1 MMRNAIAPRIR
12 IETMCNHWRRIDV
25 KTSSRV
31 TLLVTGFVALL
42 AGHAAAQKPDKFPT
56 KPVRLIVPYAPG
68 GATDITARQL
78 QTKISELWGQSVI
91 VDNRAGASGNIA
103 LELAARSA
111 PDGYTLFVGN
121 VSTNAINETTFRSL
135 KVKPSRDLTGV
146 TNLIQLP
153 HLWVVNPSIPA
164 STLKALV
171 DYVKKTG
178 AKLNYA
184 SAGVGSYPH
193 LDTVR
198 FLKTAG
204 IGMTHVPYK
213 GGAGQMIPAIMG
225 NEVQFMFI
233 NMASSL
239 PHIRTGRIK
248 PLAITTEKRRP
259 ELPNVPTTAEAGFP
273 GMGTNAWNGL
283 FAPAKIPGPLL
294 NRIHDD
300 VVKVM
305 ESPEMRASLEKVF
318 MSVVVNKSPAEYQ
331 KFVLEEIKN
340 WGKIVI
346 DNDIKV
352 E

>member
-1 MMRNAIAPRIR
+1 MQIARI
-12 IETMCNHWRRIDV
+12 V
-25 KTSSRV
+25 S
-31 TLLVTGFVALL
+31 ALL
-42 AGHAAAQKPDKFPT
+42 AAALAAGTAAAHAAEQAQKFPQR
-56 KPVRLIVPYAPG
+56 PVRMIVPYAPG

-78 QTKISELWGQSVI
+78 QTRIGELWGQPVI

-103 LELAARSA
+103 LELAGRSA

-135 KVKPSRDLTGV
+135 QVKPSRDLTGV

-164 STLKALV
+164 STLKEFVA
-171 DYVKKTG
+171 YVRKSG
-178 AKLNYA
+178 AKLNYG
-184 SAGVGSYPH
+184 SAGVGAYPH
-193 LDTVR
+193 LDAVK
-198 FLKTAG
+198 FLKIAG
-204 IGMTHVPYK
+204 IDMTHVPYK

-248 PLAITTEKRRP
+248 PLAITTLARHK
-259 ELPNVPTTAEAGFP
+259 ELPNVPTTAESGFP
-273 GMGTNAWNGL
+273 GVGTNAWNGL
-283 FAPAKIPGPLL
+283 FAPAGIPKPVLG
-294 NRIHDD
+294 RIHAD

-305 ESPEMRASLEKVF
+305 ESPEMKASLEKVF
-318 MSVVVNKSPAEYQ
+318 MTVVVNKSPDEFQ
-331 KFVLEEIKN
+331 QFVLKEIKD

-346 DNDIKV
+346 ENNIKV

>member
-1 MMRNAIAPRIR
+1 MRKHLNIG
-12 IETMCNHWRRIDV
+12 W
-25 KTSSRV
+25 
-31 TLLVTGFVALL
+31 LLAGFAALL
-42 AGHAAAQKPDKFPT
+42 AGGAFAQQPVRFPN
-56 KPVRLIVPYAPG
+56 KPVRFIIPYAPG

-78 QTKISELWGQSVI
+78 QTRISDLWGQPVI

-135 KVKPSRDLTGV
+135 KIKPSRDLTGV

-153 HLWVVNPSIPA
+153 HLWVVNPGIPA
-164 STLKALV
+164 SSLKELV
-171 DYVKKTG
+171 AHVKKTG
-178 AKLNYA
+178 AKLNYG
-184 SAGVGSYPH
+184 SAGVGAYPH
-193 LDTVR
+193 LDAVK
-198 FLKTAG
+198 FLKIAG
-204 IGMTHVPYK
+204 IEMTHVPYK

-248 PLAITTEKRRP
+248 PLAITTPERRP
-259 ELPNVPTTAEAGFP
+259 ELPNVPTTAESGFP
-273 GMGTNAWNGL
+273 GVGTNAWNGL
-283 FAPAKIPGPLL
+283 FAPAAVPKPVL
-294 NRIHDD
+294 NRIHAD

-305 ESPEMRASLEKVF
+305 LSPEMKASLSKVF
-318 MSVVVNKSPAEYQ
+318 MSVVVNKSPEEFQ
-331 KFVLEEIKN
+331 QFVLQEIKD
-340 WGKIVI
+340 WGKIVVE
-346 DNDIKV
+346 NNIKI

>member
-1 MMRNAIAPRIR
+1 MTIGKMA
-12 IETMCNHWRRIDV
+12 C
-25 KTSSRV
+25 
-31 TLLVTGFVALL
+31 ALL
-42 AGHAAAQKPDKFPT
+42 TSMLAVAAFPASAAEKFPAR
-56 KPVRLIVPYAPG
+56 PVRVIVPYAPG

-78 QTKISELWGQSVI
+78 QTRISELWGQPVI

-103 LELAARSA
+103 LELAGRSA

-135 KVKPSRDLTGV
+135 KIKPSRDLTGV

-164 STLKALV
+164 STLKEFAA
-171 DYVKKTG
+171 YVKKSG
-178 AKLNYA
+178 AKLNYG
-184 SAGVGSYPH
+184 SAGVGAYPH
-193 LDTVR
+193 LDAVK
-198 FLKTAG
+198 FLKIAG
-204 IGMTHVPYK
+204 IDMTHVPYK

-248 PLAITTEKRRP
+248 PLAITTPARRP
-259 ELPNVPTTAEAGFP
+259 ELPNVPTTAESGFP
-273 GMGTNAWNGL
+273 GVGTNAWNGL
-283 FAPAKIPGPLL
+283 FAPAAIPKPLL
-294 NRIHDD
+294 GRIHAD

-305 ESPEMRASLEKVF
+305 ESPEMKASLEKVF
-318 MSVVVNKSPAEYQ
+318 MSVVVNKSPQEYQ
-331 KFVLEEIKN
+331 QFVLNEIKE
-340 WGKIVI
+340 WGRIVI
-346 DNDIKV
+346 ENNIKA

>member
-1 MMRNAIAPRIR
+1 MYTLIR
-12 IETMCNHWRRIDV
+12 STALAA
-25 KTSSRV
+25 
-31 TLLVTGFVALL
+31 TLAVLSLGPAF
-42 AGHAAAQKPDKFPT
+42 AAAPAEKFPT
-56 KPVRLIVPYAPG
+56 KPIRIIVPYAPG

-78 QTKISELWGQSVI
+78 QTRISEFWGQPVI

-103 LELAARSA
+103 LEMAARSA

-135 KVKPSRDLTGV
+135 KIKPSRDLTGV

-164 STLKALV
+164 SSLKAFIA
-171 DYVKKTG
+171 YAKKSKG
-178 AKLNYA
+178 KLNYA

-193 LDTVR
+193 LDTVK
-198 FLKTAG
+198 FLKAAG
-204 IGMTHVPYK
+204 IEMTHVPYK
-213 GGAGQMIPAIMG
+213 GGAGQMIPAIIG

-248 PLAITTEKRRP
+248 PLAITTDQRRP
-259 ELPNVPTTAEAGFP
+259 ELPNVPTTAESGFP

-283 FAPAKIPGPLL
+283 FAPAGIPKPLL
-294 NRIHDD
+294 RRIHDD

-305 ESPEMRASLEKVF
+305 ESPEMKASLDKVF
-318 MSVVVNKSPAEYQ
+318 MSVVVNPTPEDFQ
-331 KFVLEEIKN
+331 RFVLEEIKS

>member
-1 MMRNAIAPRIR
+1 MNQKIR
-12 IETMCNHWRRIDV
+12 LMTV
-25 KTSSRV
+25 
-31 TLLVTGFVALL
+31 VACVL
-42 AGHAAAQKPDKFPT
+42 AASAAHPAEKFPT
-56 KPVRLIVPYAPG
+56 RPVRMIIPYAPG

-78 QTKISELWGQSVI
+78 QPRISEIWGQPVI

-103 LELAARSA
+103 LELAGRAA

-153 HLWVVNPSIPA
+153 HLWVVNPGIPA
-164 STLKALV
+164 NTLKELV
-171 DYVKKTG
+171 AYVKKSG
-178 AKLNYA
+178 AKLNYG
-184 SAGVGSYPH
+184 SAGVGAYPH
-193 LDTVR
+193 LDAVK
-198 FLKTAG
+198 FLKIAG
-204 IGMTHVPYK
+204 IEMTHVPYK

-248 PLAITTEKRRP
+248 PLAITTLERRP
-259 ELPNVPTTAEAGFP
+259 ELPNVPTTAESGFP
-273 GMGTNAWNGL
+273 GVGTNAWNGL
-283 FAPAKIPGPLL
+283 FAPAGVPKPVL
-294 NRIHDD
+294 NRIHAD

-305 ESPEMRASLEKVF
+305 ESPAMKASLEKVF
-318 MSVVVNKSPAEYQ
+318 MSVVVNRSPAEFQ
-331 KFVLEEIKN
+331 QFVLQEIKD

-346 DNDIKV
+346 ENDIKV

>member
-1 MMRNAIAPRIR
+1 MNPVLRIG
-12 IETMCNHWRRIDV
+12 
-25 KTSSRV
+25 
-31 TLLVTGFVALL
+31 LLALGLVALNAPPTL
-42 AGHAAAQKPDKFPT
+42 AQQTDKFPT
-56 KPVRLIVPYAPG
+56 RPVRLIVPYAPG

-78 QTKISELWGQSVI
+78 QTKISDLWGQPVI

-135 KVKPSRDLTGV
+135 KIKPSRDLTGV

-153 HLWVVNPSIPA
+153 HLWVVNPSVPA
-164 STLKALV
+164 SNLKELV
-171 DYVKKTG
+171 AYVKKSG
-178 AKLNYA
+178 ARLNYG
-184 SAGVGSYPH
+184 SAGVGAYPH
-193 LDTVR
+193 LDAVK
-198 FLKTAG
+198 FLKIAG
-204 IGMTHVPYK
+204 IDMTHVPYK
-213 GGAGQMIPAIMG
+213 GGAGQMIPAIIG

-239 PHIRTGRIK
+239 PHIKSGRIK
-248 PLAITTEKRRP
+248 PLAITTDKRRP
-259 ELPNVPTTAEAGFP
+259 ELPSVPTTAESGFP
-273 GMGTNAWNGL
+273 GVGTNAWNGL
-283 FAPAKIPGPLL
+283 FAPAGIPKPLL
-294 NRIHDD
+294 RKIHAD

-318 MSVVVNKSPAEYQ
+318 MSVVVNKSPEEFQ
-331 KFVLEEIKN
+331 QFVLAEIKS

-346 DNDIKV
+346 ENDIKV

>member
-1 MMRNAIAPRIR
+1 MQFARI
-12 IETMCNHWRRIDV
+12 V
-25 KTSSRV
+25 S
-31 TLLVTGFVALL
+31 ALL
-42 AGHAAAQKPDKFPT
+42 AAALAAGAAAAHAAEQAQKFPQR
-56 KPVRLIVPYAPG
+56 PVRMIVPYAPG

-78 QTKISELWGQSVI
+78 QTRIGELWGQPVI

-103 LELAARSA
+103 LELAGRSA

-135 KVKPSRDLTGV
+135 QVKPSRDLTGV

-164 STLKALV
+164 STLKEFVA
-171 DYVKKTG
+171 YVRKSG
-178 AKLNYA
+178 AKLNYG
-184 SAGVGSYPH
+184 SAGVGAYPH
-193 LDTVR
+193 LDAVK
-198 FLKTAG
+198 FLKIAG
-204 IGMTHVPYK
+204 IDMTHVPYK

-248 PLAITTEKRRP
+248 PLAITTLARHK
-259 ELPNVPTTAEAGFP
+259 ELPNVPTTAESGFP
-273 GMGTNAWNGL
+273 GVGTNAWNGL
-283 FAPAKIPGPLL
+283 FAPAGIPKPVLG
-294 NRIHDD
+294 RIHAD

-305 ESPEMRASLEKVF
+305 ESPEMKASLEKVF
-318 MSVVVNKSPAEYQ
+318 MTVVVNKSPDEFQ
-331 KFVLEEIKN
+331 QFVLKEIKD

-346 DNDIKV
+346 ENNIKV